1 MLADTTTTEKKK
13 LVFRTTDEFDTWIR
27 DYLLEKKEEGP
38 VVFLDSQLDGHPAS
52 SHGYIA
58 SNPESLLWYRLDSDD
73 PEGVFEY
80 DARNA
85 GSDSGMD
92 RPESWIKRGENNPWE
107 ALKAYRREHKEW
119 MFGWFSYDLKNSLE
133 TLSSVNQD
141 RIRLPDL
148 CFFIPSSLVEV
159 DRRKLSVRVLK
170 GLCNTVPA
178 CGTECNSQNTNGLY
192 SQEKVSF
199 DKNLPYETLKS
210 GEGWQEYR
218 AKVRQIKDYIARG
231 DTYEVN
237 FTHQLV
243 SPFESGSL
251 ELFEKM
257 RDHGPVPF
265 AAWISYN
272 GVDVCCASPERFLMR
287 KGNRVVSQPIKGTS
301 PRGDTPEE
309 DRDIIRDI
317 LTNEKNKAENVMIVD
332 LVRNDLGKLAK
343 TGSVKTDALLE
354 VQSFTTVHQLVSTV
368 SAEVG
373 KGMASVD
380 IIRACFPMGSMTG
393 APKIRTMEI
402 IDELE
407 TYRRGLYSGAVGYF
421 APDDDFDFNVVIRT
435 AIIKERRLYYS
446 VGGAITSD
454 SDPEEEWQESWL
466 KARALPINHTFW

>member
-1 MLADTTTTEKKK
+1 MLADSSATVKRN
-13 LVFRTTDEFDTWIR
+13 LVFRTVQEFDAWIR
-27 DYLLEKKEEGP
+27 SYLRKKKEEGP

-58 SNPESLLWYRLDSDD
+58 SNPESVLWYRQDYGD

-85 GSDSGMD
+85 GPGAATD
-92 RPESWIKRGENNPWE
+92 RPESWIKREETDPWE
-107 ALKAYRREHKEW
+107 ALKAYRREHKDW
-119 MFGWFSYDLKNSLE
+119 MFGWFSYDLKNRIE
-133 TLSSVNQD
+133 TLSSANED

-148 CFFIPSSLVEV
+148 CFFIPSSLLEV
-159 DRRKLSVRVLK
+159 DRRQLSVRVLK
-170 GLCNTVPA
+170 GPCNTVPA
-178 CGTECNSQNTNGLY
+178 GVAEFNSQNTNGLY
-192 SQEKVSF
+192 SQEIASI
-199 DKNLPYETLKS
+199 DKKLPSGTLKS
-210 GEGWQEYR
+210 GEGWQDYR
-218 AKVRQIKDYIARG
+218 AKIRQIKDYIARG

-237 FTHQLV
+237 FTHQLE

-251 ELFEKM
+251 ELFDNM
-257 RDHGPVPF
+257 RGHGPVPF
-265 AAWISYN
+265 AAWITYN

-301 PRGDTPEE
+301 PRGGTPEE
-309 DRDIIRDI
+309 DREIISDI
-317 LTNEKNKAENVMIVD
+317 LNKEKNKAENVMIVD

-343 TGSVKTDALLE
+343 TGTVKTDSLLE
-354 VQSFTTVHQLVSTV
+354 VQSFATVHQLVSTV
-368 SAEVG
+368 SAEVST
-373 KGMASVD
+373 GMASVD

-421 APDDDFDFNVVIRT
+421 APNDDFDFNVVIRT

-466 KARALPINHTFW
+466 KARALPVNHTFW